1 VKRLGGWDAVLLYS
15 ETPNIHMHTLKVA
28 VFDASTRG
36 GKFDFTL
43 FRRTIG
49 DRLPLLEPLRY
60 RLVDIPFKMH
70 HPMWQ
75 ENAEVDLDYHIRR
88 RTVAAPGGRREL
100 NALIGEIA
108 STPLDRSR
116 PLWEFHFVEGM
127 PDNRFAVIGKLHHA
141 LADGIAS
148 GNLLARVLDSSDGSH
163 AVVDS
168 SNPDPPLTTG
178 QLLQVAA
185 RDHLHQVK
193 RLPGVLKYT
202 AQGIRQLRRK
212 PPANDASADR
222 LARNL
227 HPPATFMNHV
237 LSPERTFATTTLAL
251 AEIKST
257 SRQLGVTLNDLI
269 LAMAAGGLR
278 ELLLRYDGHADAPII
293 ASIAVGLDTSPD
305 RISGNRLS
313 AMTVSLPVQV
323 TNPLEWVRLANV
335 GSEVAKDIH
344 RRLGPELM
352 SRWSNYLPPAL
363 AESAF
368 RRLSTSDVQNKLFNL
383 AVSNVPGPRERGSL
397 AGVPLSEFY
406 SVGPLTAGSAVNIT
420 VWSYVDQINISVIA
434 DRQTLD
440 DPHEVTDAMVNAFAR
455 IREAAGLSSELVT
468 VATAMPR

>member
-1 VKRLGGWDAVLLYS
+1 MKRLGGWDAVLLYS
-15 ETPNIHMHTLKVA
+15 ETPNVHMHTLKVA
-28 VFDASTRG
+28 VFDASNCG
-36 GKFDFTL
+36 GEFDFTL
-43 FRRTIG
+43 FRRTLN

-60 RLVDIPFKMH
+60 RLVDIPFKFH

-75 ENAEVDLDYHIRR
+75 QNTEVDLDYHIRR
-88 RTVAAPGGRREL
+88 RKVAAPGGRREL
-100 NALIGEIA
+100 DELIGQIA

-127 PDNRFAVIGKLHHA
+127 ADHRFAVIGKVHHA

-148 GNLLARVLDSSDGSH
+148 ANLLARALDPRDDSH
-163 AVVDS
+163 AVV
-168 SNPDPPLTTG
+168 NPSIADPPLTKG
-178 QLLQVAA
+178 QLLWVAA

-193 RLPGVLKYT
+193 RFPGVLNYT
-202 AQGIRQLRRK
+202 AKGIRQVRRK
-212 PPANDASADR
+212 PAVADTSAKK

-237 LSPERTFATTTLAL
+237 LSPERTFATTTVAL
-251 AEIKST
+251 ADIKST
-257 SRQLGVTLNDLI
+257 SKQLGVTLNDLI

-278 ELLLRYDGHADAPII
+278 ELLLRYDGHAGAPII

-323 TNPLEWVRLANV
+323 ADPLEWVRLAHL
-335 GSEVAKDIH
+335 GSQVAKENH

-368 RRLSTSDVQNKLFNL
+368 HRLATRDVQNKLFNL
-383 AVSNVPGPRERGSL
+383 AISNVPGPRERGSL
-397 AGVPLSEFY
+397 AGIPLSEFY

-434 DRQTLD
+434 DRKTLD
-440 DPHEVTDAMVNAFAR
+440 DPHEVTDAMVDAFAR
-455 IREAAGLSSELVT
+455 IREAAGLSADLLS